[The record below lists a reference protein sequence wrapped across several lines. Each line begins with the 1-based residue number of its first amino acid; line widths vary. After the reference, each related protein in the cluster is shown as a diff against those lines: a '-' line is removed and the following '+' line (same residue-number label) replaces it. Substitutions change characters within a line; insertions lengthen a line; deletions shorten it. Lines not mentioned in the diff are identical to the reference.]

1 MKKDGWVRLGT
12 VGYGWV
18 RLGTVGYGE
27 RSGDGGGTGRGRGRE
42 RKWMVR
48 GQNRNFHCTHILI
61 LFTLK

>member
-48 GQNRNFHCTHILI
+48 GQNRNFHCI
-61 LFTLK
+61 KN